1 MSRLVE
7 HLSTALTTS
16 SCDLHVLN
24 DDHETWSAHPWGEV
38 YARAENFA
46 EAVHDRGPAEAVALI
61 GEPNIEFLSAI
72 FGSWLAGA
80 SVALLPGPIRGA
92 DHGQWAQA
100 TLSRCHSI
108 GVSSVFSHG
117 DRLAD
122 LQACDQ
128 LNRVHDVIPLAHPQ
142 RSTTLTPA
150 GTDRPAIL
158 QGTAGSTGTPKTAQ
172 LSHDAVLANLCG
184 ITERVSIESGRDTGL
199 SWLPLY
205 HDMGLTFLLTTA
217 LSGLS
222 AYQAPTSAFSAMPF
236 RWLGWLADSRA
247 TLTAAP
253 NFAYNVLGKYAS
265 RLPDC
270 DLSSIRFALNGG
282 EPVDCAG
289 MARFATEF
297 QRFGFDAG
305 ALSPA
310 YGMAESTC
318 AVSVTPPGN
327 GLQFDEVRVKT
338 DEGELLR
345 RHAVLGNAISGMEI
359 RIEPVDFPVAEAEG
373 RDAGEVQIRGDSM
386 MAGYLG
392 DAPRDAE
399 KWFGT
404 GDLGYFTDD
413 GLVVCGRV
421 KELIHIAG
429 RNVFPSEIE
438 RIAGQ
443 VPGVREGSVV
453 AVGSAEQS
461 ARPGLVI
468 AAEFRGGDEE
478 ETRIT
483 LVRKVASECGV
494 VPARVLFVEPGT
506 LPRTSSGKLRRL
518 EVQKTLVADR
528 G

>member
-7 HLSTALTTS
+7 HMTSALTS
-16 SCDLHVLN
+16 SPHDLHVLGPDN
-24 DDHETWSAHPWGEV
+24 ESWAAHSWGEV
-38 YARAENFA
+38 HVRAENFA
-46 EAVHDRGPAEAVALI
+46 EAIHDHGPAEAVALI
-61 GEPNIEFLSAI
+61 GEPSIELLSAI

-80 SVALLPGPIRGA
+80 SVALLPGPVRGA
-92 DHGQWAQA
+92 DPAQWSQA
-100 TLSRCHSI
+100 TLNRCEDI
-108 GVSSVFSHG
+108 GVSSVYSHG
-117 DRLAD
+117 ARLAD
-122 LQACDQ
+122 LQFSDA
-128 LNRVHDVIPLAHPQ
+128 RGYVHDVSALAHPR
-142 RSTTLTPA
+142 RSTTLRPA
-150 GTDRPAIL
+150 STERPAIL
-158 QGTAGSTGTPKTAQ
+158 QGTAGSTGTPKTAR
-172 LSHDAVLANLCG
+172 LSHEAVLANVSG
-184 ITERVSIESGRDTGL
+184 ITERVGMHRDRDCGL

-205 HDMGLTFLLTTA
+205 HDMGLIFLLTTA
-217 LSGLS
+217 MSGLP
-222 AYQAPTSAFSAMPF
+222 AWQAPTSAFSAMPF
-236 RWLGWLADSRA
+236 RWLGWLDHSRA

-253 NFAYNVLGKYAS
+253 NFAYNVLGKYAR

-270 DLSSIRFALNGG
+270 DLSAVRFALNGG

-289 MARFATEF
+289 MVRFASELG
-297 QRFGFDAG
+297 RFGFDGG

-318 AVSVTPPGN
+318 AVSITPPGD
-327 GLQFDEVRVKT
+327 GLLVDEVRVDT
-338 DEGELLR
+338 AEGEKVQ
-345 RHAVLGNAISGMEI
+345 RHAILGNAVRGMEI
-359 RIEPVDFPVAEAEG
+359 RIEPVDFPVAEAAG
-373 RDAGEVQIRGDSM
+373 RDAGEVQVRGESM
-386 MAGYLG
+386 MTGYLG
-392 DAPRDAE
+392 DAPHDATS
-399 KWFGT
+399 WFGT

-453 AVGSAEQS
+453 AVGSAEKS

-494 VPARVLFVEPGT
+494 VPAKVLFVEPGT

-518 EVQKTLVADR
+518 EVQQTLVADR